1 MLRKFLIIFFNLF
14 FVLLFSNTFAQTK
27 NNDNSTSQMQALYLI
42 NVTIGGDFPLSGSYS
57 ASRTERVDQL
67 ITRISLQY
75 KAEILGST
83 PDEKLLSLIRK
94 NSDNFSKRNI
104 ILKRFNGEQINLD
117 LVKFRLTG
125 DFSHNP
131 YLMNDDVIIFPPFDI
146 EKNFV
151 FITGAVNREIR
162 FEFVEGEKLSD
173 AIFIAQGLNP
183 AFSNVD
189 SAHISRL
196 SSNGEVETLL
206 KIKISDNPLLQ
217 RGDRINIL
225 GDAYQKDNYN
235 VVVLGEVKR
244 PGKIFI
250 SKNNTTIS
258 EVIKRAG
265 GLTDKASLKFA
276 EILRNYNTVS
286 ALKKKVLLENDE
298 GIQLTLE
305 QEDQLL
311 KFKQNELLKMYRT
324 ADITYD
330 DTLFFNIDNALRNL
344 EGYSKIDLTKL
355 SDPNSF
361 ESKYIMHENDV
372 IIIPEIRNEVYVWGG
387 VANSGYCQFEEG
399 KSIIDYIKNA
409 GGYSEIAMGDD
420 ELYLIKGK
428 SREWI
433 NVLENEK
440 DKIEAGDF
448 IYIKKN
454 RPVENFWYYVGRISA
469 IAGIL
474 GGVAT
479 IFLAFSK

>member
-1 MLRKFLIIFFNLF
+1 M
-14 FVLLFSNTFAQTK
+14 K
-27 NNDNSTSQMQALYLI
+27 NNSSTSQLQAMYLI

-67 ITRISLQY
+67 ITRISLQF
-75 KAEILGST
+75 KAEILSST
-83 PDEKLLSLIRK
+83 TDEKLLNLIRK

-104 ILKRFNGEQINLD
+104 ILKRFSGEEIKLD
-117 LVKFRLTG
+117 LIKFRLTG
-125 DFSHNP
+125 DFSNNP
-131 YLMNDDVIIFPPFDI
+131 YLMNDDVLIFPPYDI

-162 FEFVEGEKLSD
+162 YEFIEGEKLSD
-173 AIFIAQGLNP
+173 AIFIAQGINP
-183 AFSNVD
+183 AYTNVD

-196 SSNGEVETLL
+196 SNNGEVETLL
-206 KIKISDNPLLQ
+206 KVNLSDNPILQ

-225 GDAYQKDNYN
+225 GDEYQKDNYN
-235 VVVLGEVKR
+235 VLVLGEVKR

-265 GLTDKASLKFA
+265 GLTEKASLKFA

-286 ALKKKVLLENDE
+286 TLKKKVLTENEE
-298 GIQLTLE
+298 GIQFTFE
-305 QEDQLL
+305 QEEQLL
-311 KFKQNELLKMYRT
+311 KLKQTEVLKMYRT
-324 ADITYD
+324 ADIILN

-344 EGYSKIDLTKL
+344 EGYSKIDLSKL
-355 SDPNSF
+355 ADPKSF
-361 ESKYIMHENDV
+361 ESNYVVHKNDI
-372 IIIPEIRNEVYVWGG
+372 IIIPEVRNEVYIWGG
-387 VANSGYCQFEEG
+387 VANSGYYEFEEG
-399 KSIIDYIKNA
+399 KSIVEYINKA

-433 NVLENEK
+433 NVKESEK
-440 DKIEAGDF
+440 NIIEAGDY

-454 RPVENFWYYVGRISA
+454 WPYEDFWYYVGRISG
-469 IAGIL
+469 IAAIL
-474 GGVAT
+474 GAVAT
-479 IFLAFSK
+479 VFLAFSK